1 MESRPPD
8 PWTSGDPY
16 NAYVGRW
23 SRLVARELLAWL
35 DIPAERD
42 WLDVGCGTGAL
53 TQTIIEHAHPRSVTG
68 VDPSPAFIEFARAQ
82 VADERARFEVGD
94 GQALAF
100 SAERFDAAVSGLVLN
115 FVPDPH
121 RAVGEMKRTVR
132 SGGTVASY
140 VWDYAGEMQ
149 LMRYFWDAAVELD
162 PAAAELDEGKRF
174 PIAEPGPSRTSSRRR
189 VSATSVRGLST
200 WRRPSPTSTTTGRRS
215 RAVRALRPPTRA
227 RWPKSKGPFFAR

>member
-23 SRLVARELLAWL
+23 SRLVARELLTWL

-121 RAVGEMKRTVR
+121 RAVGEM
-132 SGGTVASY
+132 ASY
-140 VWDYAGEMQ
+140 VCDYAGEMQ

-174 PIAEPGPSRTSSRRR
+174 PIAEPGPLEDLFAQAGLRD
-189 VSATSVRGLST
+189 VR
-200 WRRPSPTSTTTGRRS
+200 
-215 RAVRALRPPTRA
+215 TRA
-227 RWPKSKGPFFAR
+227 IDVETPFADFDDYWSPFEGGQGPAPAYAGALAEDQRAFFAR